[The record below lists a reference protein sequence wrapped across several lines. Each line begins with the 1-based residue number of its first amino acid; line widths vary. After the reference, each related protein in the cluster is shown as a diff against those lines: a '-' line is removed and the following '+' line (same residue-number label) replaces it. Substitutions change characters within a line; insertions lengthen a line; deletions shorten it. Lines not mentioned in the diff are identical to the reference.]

1 MLYHSLSATDVVRD
15 LDVGDDRHGASIAVR
30 HEGEEDT
37 VEELLGD
44 GRVIERVCN
53 VGLAGVVGIE
63 LGVDTFHGRDI
74 VCVGRGGDGTPPL
87 VGDLPGGED
96 PDVAGGPVVVD
107 LLCMNMSQQAL

>member
-1 MLYHSLSATDVVRD
+1 MVSNTSVRD
-15 LDVGDDRHGASIAVR
+15 DVHGASIAVG
-30 HEGEEDT
+30 HEREEDT

-44 GRVIERVCN
+44 RRVIERVCN

-74 VCVGRGGDGTPPL
+74 VCVGRGRDGTPPL